1 MVIGFWSIVVL
12 GALVALGWFGWRT
25 LFRIAEKN
33 FWALNSIG
41 CEPPS
46 RVTLCVCGD
55 RRAGADLIGEA
66 ISPTN
71 RERPD
76 LQARYASMCDVAI

>member
-33 FWALNSIG
+33 FWALNSIACG
-41 CEPPS
+41 TTLQS
-46 RVTLCVCGD
+46 HFVRV
-55 RRAGADLIGEA
+55 R
-66 ISPTN
+66 
-71 RERPD
+71 
-76 LQARYASMCDVAI
+76 